1 MINKNRRKEKMKK
14 IISCIIIATVLL
26 IASASAATLFAGVL
40 SYFQTTVNPAE
51 VSFTSADIH
60 IPSINSLDTFD
71 TGVYSPAGTEIH
83 IANINISNADISSDI
98 TDAEKS
104 AFSSLLCHINISNT
118 SRTLLNTTFNPILDE
133 HVYISEALGG
143 DWDVTVRYT
152 GTTNLV
158 SAPIPISFA
167 VTINLTDGIPICEQW
182 FGATYQSGEEHY
194 PIENATM
201 TVNEMQCATN
211 NLGYCT
217 LNISKYAAYTV
228 AANHSE
234 YNTTPAISF
243 IACADGT
250 DNIGYPI
257 ILQL

>member
-1 MINKNRRKEKMKK
+1 MKK
-14 IISCIIIATVLL
+14 IISCIIILMVFL
-26 IASASAATLFAGVL
+26 IASASAVTLFAGVL
-40 SYFQTTVNPAE
+40 SYFQTTVNSGE
-51 VSFTSADIH
+51 VSFTSADIY

-71 TGVYSPAGTEIH
+71 TGVYSPLGTEIH
-83 IANINISNADISSDI
+83 ITNINISNADISSDI
-98 TDAEKS
+98 TIAEKS
-104 AFSSLLCHINISNT
+104 AFSALLCHINISNSST
-118 SRTLLNTTFNPILDE
+118 TLLNTTFNPLLDE
-133 HVYISEALGG
+133 HVYISESLAG
-143 DWDVTVRYT
+143 DWNVAVRYT

-182 FGATYQSGEEHY
+182 FGATYQSGENHY

-201 TVNEMQCATN
+201 VVNGMECTTN

-217 LNISKYAAYTV
+217 LNISKYAAYTI

-234 YNTTPAISF
+234 YNTAPTISF

-250 DNIGYPI
+250 DDIGYPI
-257 ILQL
+257 ILQF

>member
-1 MINKNRRKEKMKK
+1 MKK
-14 IISCIIIATVLL
+14 TISCIIIV
-26 IASASAATLFAGVL
+26 IAIITTSASAVTLFAGVL

-51 VSFTSADIH
+51 VSFTSADIYV
-60 IPSINSLDTFD
+60 PSINSLDTFD
-71 TGVYSPAGTEIH
+71 TGTYSPVGTEIH

-98 TDAEKS
+98 TTTEKS
-104 AFSSLLCHINISNT
+104 AFSALLCHINISNT
-118 SRTLLNTTFNPILDE
+118 STTLLNTSFNPLLDE
-133 HVYISEALGG
+133 HVYISEPLEG
-143 DWDVTVRYT
+143 DWDVDVRYT
-152 GTTNLV
+152 GITNLV

-167 VTINLTDGIPICEQW
+167 VTINLTEDIPVCEQW

-201 TVNEMQCATN
+201 AVNDMQCTTN

-234 YNTTPAISF
+234 YNTTPTRSF

-250 DNIGYPI
+250 DGIGYPI
-257 ILQL
+257 ILRL